1 MQRILLGLTLMGV
14 IVALGCGTTGVSSTF
29 TSDETPITQ
38 YTSPPSGFTAKRIA
52 VLLFKDKTKN
62 SPLKGDVGNMAI
74 DQMITLLVNSDRFQ
88 VIERERL
95 EDLLKEQNLA
105 KEGIVDT
112 ATAAR
117 IGKVLGAELIF
128 TGSITNWEVKTTKT
142 GTWFVVAG
150 TKKREVTIDLAV
162 DGRII
167 DATTSA
173 IVAADSGEIKRV
185 EKVSSTAILGIGPK
199 GYIKLDE
206 SVAGK
211 QLRLALDQM
220 LKKMI
225 PRIDRKFSKE

>member
-1 MQRILLGLTLMGV
+1 MMQRICLGMIVVLMMV
-14 IVALGCGTTGVSSTF
+14 VLGCGTTGVSSTF
-29 TSDETPITQ
+29 TSDETSITQ
-38 YTSPPSGFTAKRIA
+38 YTPPPSGFTAKRIA

-128 TGSITNWEVKTTKT
+128 TGSITNWEVKHTKG
-142 GTWFVVAG
+142 GTFVLVAG
-150 TKKREVTIDLAV
+150 TKKTEINIDLAV

-185 EKVSSTAILGIGPK
+185 EKVSSTAILGLGPR
-199 GYIKLDE
+199 GYVKLDE

-225 PRIDRKFSKE
+225 PRIDRKFSK